1 MSDASNTEVLL
12 TQVAKLARQ
21 VDDLTAQVKGLEA
34 VAKHHE
40 KLIAGVRAHNER
52 LLDDVKNKKRRL
64 QAAGLA

>member
-12 TQVAKLARQ
+12 DRMAKMALQVE
-21 VDDLTAQVKGLEA
+21 VLTAQVNSLAA
-34 VAKHHE
+34 VARHHE